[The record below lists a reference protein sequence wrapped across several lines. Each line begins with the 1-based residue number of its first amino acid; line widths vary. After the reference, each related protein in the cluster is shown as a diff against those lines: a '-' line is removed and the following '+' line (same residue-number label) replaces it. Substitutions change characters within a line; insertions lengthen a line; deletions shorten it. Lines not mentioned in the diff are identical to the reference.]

1 MQLSPAARRA
11 AAARR
16 RKRIRRNRIL
26 FGLAVLAV
34 VLVVVLG
41 VRALFSLAKG
51 KPDGSSVP
59 ESSSGSA
66 AAPTPTP
73 AASTSVDFTD
83 ARMIL
88 VNNNMGLPEGYTVE
102 TQTADESTGKQLQT
116 EAAQSFAAM
125 QAAAKLDGVSL
136 ILQSGYRSVE
146 YQQGLFDQQV
156 EKMIKTGKSEEE
168 ALAAAQ
174 KVVAKPGYSEHNTG
188 YAADI
193 LTDSY
198 RVMDSG
204 FAETDAYTWLTEH
217 AAEYGFIERYP
228 RDGEPI
234 TGIIFEPWHWRYV
247 GAENAAEIKKSGRCL
262 EAFWAL
268 YGSDA
273 GAASSSESGSGSSDS
288 GSGSDAGSASS
299 AA

>member
-168 ALAAAQ
+168 ALASVQ
-174 KVVAKPGYSEHNTG
+174 KVVAKPGHSEHSTG

-228 RDGEPI
+228 LDGEPI
-234 TGIIFEPWHWRYV
+234 TGIFFEPWHWRYV

-268 YGSDA
+268 YGSGA
-273 GAASSSESGSGSSDS
+273 GSASESGSGSSDS
-288 GSGSDAGSASS
+288 GSDAGSS

>member
-156 EKMIKTGKSEEE
+156 EKIIKTGENEEE
-168 ALAAAQ
+168 AIIKAQ
-174 KVVAKPGYSEHNTG
+174 EVVAKPGHSEHSTG

-228 RDGEPI
+228 RDKKPI
-234 TGIIFEPWHWRYV
+234 TGITFEPWHWRYV
-247 GAENAAEIKKSGRCL
+247 GAENAAEIKKTGRCL
-262 EAFWAL
+262 EEFWAL

-273 GAASSSESGSGSSDS
+273 GAASSSESGSGSSDF